1 MRSEK
6 IPIFCIIMNAGS
18 LGNRSVKSE
27 MNRSSISFQM
37 VRNTYT
43 KIPC

>member
-1 MRSEK
+1 MRPEK
-6 IPIFCIIMNAGS
+6 TNSRMNISAES